1 MQSSRVVAG
10 CTSLLPLQVKPWHAF
25 PCKSSAAAKK
35 DYGECDLE
43 CVHMPMRVE
52 VSVIADS
59 RKIGEG
65 RRIKIYACRIS
76 A

>member
-1 MQSSRVVAG
+1 
-10 CTSLLPLQVKPWHAF
+10 
-25 PCKSSAAAKK
+25 
-35 DYGECDLE
+35 
-43 CVHMPMRVE
+43 MRVE